1 MTFDDGTP
9 KTITTGFTLQD
20 LQVIG
25 NSDDG
30 IELDGVTA
38 TDVTFKGDTIAENDD
53 DGVLIT
59 DSDVTDFAIQNSYLG
74 AAPNFDGNGGAGFNG
89 VNSTF
94 TGVAFL
100 NSFFN
105 ENGFDGIL
113 LDTST
118 IKSGTV
124 TFNDGMPETLLTGLT
139 VGIRQAVG
147 NSDNG
152 ILVFD
157 STAADVTLD
166 GDTIAENIGDGV
178 FIFDSD
184 ISDFAIQNSYLGA
197 RPERVRHFRGRRP
210 TSSIE
215 ADGSTFTGV
224 TFLNSFFD
232 ANGTSGLGLGG
243 RHFLHR
249 RDPCRTRMT

>member
-20 LQVIG
+20 SQVIG
-25 NSDDG
+25 NNVDG
-30 IELDGVTA
+30 VDLVGVTA
-38 TDVTFKGDTIAENDD
+38 TDVTFKGDTIAKNGD
-53 DGVLIT
+53 DGVFIL
-59 DSDVTDFAIQNSYLG
+59 DSDVSDFAIQNSYLG
-74 AAPNFDGNGGAGFNG
+74 AAPNLDGNGGAGFNG
-89 VNSTF
+89 VDSTF

-139 VGIRQAVG
+139 VRNSQAVG

-166 GDTIAENIGDGV
+166 GDTIAENIADGV

-184 ISDFAIQNSYLGA
+184 ISDFAIQNSYLGEA
-197 RPERVRHFRGRRP
+197 PNGSGTFAGNGASRF
-210 TSSIE
+210 E

-224 TFLNSFFD
+224 AFLE
-232 ANGTSGLGLGG
+232 LVLQPEW
-243 RHFLHR
+243 L
-249 RDPCRTRMT
+249 